1 LSEHYPVLLV
11 VLPLLAA
18 PLCLLLRSA
27 TASRVLTTLVAWTCL
42 GLALA
47 VLEQVTHGPSIS
59 YMLGG
64 WAAPYGIE
72 YRVDPLSAYLLV
84 IVSTIASVVLPFGGT
99 SSDLSLRS
107 DRLYL
112 YNAAF
117 LLCFCGLMGIAVT
130 GDLFNIF
137 VFLEVSSLASYTL
150 IGLGK
155 GRRALR
161 AAFSYLVMGTIGGT
175 FYLIGVGLLYQA
187 TGTLNMADLATRV
200 QALTAAGVELRGVI
214 AAFAFLVAGV
224 SIKLAVFPLHQW
236 LPNAYTH
243 APAKV
248 SAFLAATATKVS
260 FYVLLRVLFGIF
272 GAAFVFG
279 TLRLHILL
287 LPLSLLAMFSCS
299 LAAIFQK
306 DIKRLLAYSSIAQIG
321 YMTLGLCTNTT
332 LGLTGSIAHLFN
344 HALTKGGLFLVVAC
358 VAFRLQSTRLEDW
371 AGIGRRMPWTMA
383 AFVIGGLSLI
393 GVPGT
398 VGFVSKWY
406 LVRGALEA
414 GWIPVAVLVLLS
426 SLLAVVY
433 VWRVVELAWF
443 RDPPDDAEIHD
454 VPLSLRIPAW
464 VLIGGTVF
472 FGLYTEPTVRVARQ
486 AAELLLGTAP

>member
-1 LSEHYPVLLV
+1 MSGHAPVLLV

-18 PLCLLLRSA
+18 PVCLLLRTA
-27 TASRVLTTLVAWTCL
+27 RASRFLAVSVAWTCL
-42 GLALA
+42 AIAGSILA
-47 VLEQVTHGPSIS
+47 QVRAGDPIS

-72 YRVDPLSAYLLV
+72 YRIDALNAYLLV
-84 IVSTIASVVLPFGGT
+84 IVSMIASVVLPFGGGA
-99 SSDLSLRS
+99 SDLTVRTE
-107 DRLYL
+107 RLHL
-112 YNAAF
+112 YYAAL
-117 LLCFCGLMGIAVT
+117 LLCFCGLMGMAVT
-130 GDLFNIF
+130 GDMFNLF

-150 IGLGK
+150 ISLGR

-187 TGTLNMADLATRV
+187 TGTLNMQDLADRLRD
-200 QALTAAGVELRGVI
+200 LTSAGTGLRSVI
-214 AAFAFLVAGV
+214 AGFAFLVSGV

-236 LPNAYTH
+236 LPNAYTY

-260 FYVLLRVLFGIF
+260 FYVLLRILFGIF
-272 GAAFVFG
+272 GASFVFG
-279 TLRLHILL
+279 TLHLHLL
-287 LPLSLLAMFSCS
+287 LVPLSLLAMFVCS
-299 LAAIFQK
+299 LAAIYQT
-306 DIKRLLAYSSIAQIG
+306 DVKRLLAYSSIAQIG
-321 YMTLGLCTNTT
+321 YMTLGLSTGTSQ
-332 LGLTGSIAHLFN
+332 GLTGSIAHMFN

-358 VAFRLQSTRLEDW
+358 VAYRIQSTRLEDW
-371 AGIGRRMPWTMA
+371 NGIGKRMPWTMA

-406 LVRGALEA
+406 LVLGAMKA
-414 GWIPVAVLVLLS
+414 GWYPAAFLVLLS

-433 VWRVVELAWF
+433 VWRVIEIAWF
-443 RDPPDDAEIHD
+443 REPPDTDGVRD
-454 VPLSLRIPAW
+454 VPPALMLPTW
-464 VLIGGTVF
+464 VLIGGTVL
-472 FGLYTEPTVRVARQ
+472 FGLYSEVTVGVSRQ
-486 AAELLLGTAP
+486 AAGILLGSGS